1 MECSTDDHRFR
12 QLVEASTLK
21 RGDKVAA
28 QSQSGVLC
36 AGRIDELALHLDA
49 LWIRED
55 GTNDRR
61 LLHLAEYNVGR
72 SDA

>member
-12 QLVEASTLK
+12 QLVEASMLK
-21 RGDKVAA
+21 QDDRVAA
-28 QSQSGVLC
+28 QSLSGVLC
-36 AGRIDELALHLDA
+36 AGRIDELALHLDV

-61 LLHLAEYNVGR
+61 LLHLAEYNVAR
-72 SDA
+72 SGA